1 MPLPTFRACL
11 FAAAL
16 AALPTLA
23 AAKSY
28 TIPDP
33 GAVAVVT
40 LPDDWETTE
49 IAKGIESKSDDET
62 VYVAV
67 EVTELKDVSKTIAD
81 SIVWLKSQDV
91 VIDQSTQKQGD
102 ITINGMTG
110 VQVKWDGK
118 DEDGPTHVSLTVL
131 PVNDTKG
138 LILTY
143 WASPEGEKDN
153 LKALASIIDSL
164 KSVK

>member
-1 MPLPTFRACL
+1 MTTKTLRACL
-11 FAAAL
+11 AAGLLASLPL
-16 AALPTLA
+16 AAN
-23 AAKSY
+23 AKSF
-28 TIPDP
+28 TIPAP
-33 GAVAVVT
+33 GAIAVVT
-40 LPDDWETTE
+40 LPDDWTNTE
-49 IAKGIESKSDDET
+49 IAKGVESTSDDDA

-67 EVTELKDVSKTIAD
+67 EVTDLKDVSKAVTDTI
-81 SIVWLKSQDV
+81 VRLKSKDV
-91 VIDQSTQKQGD
+91 VIDQSTKKQGD

-131 PVNDTKG
+131 QVTDAKG

-153 LKALASIIDSL
+153 LKELGSIIDSL
-164 KSVK
+164 KQVK